1 MQVKK
6 SPKADLENKKFIFL
20 QVGFVLAL
28 TVCLVAFEW
37 SREEIGLSVLGD
49 LSLEEIWEE
58 EIESTIQD
66 EDIPE
71 PEPEPEPE
79 IEEVFEELIIV
90 DDDTEVDTRLD
101 IDAEADETTAT
112 IIDMS
117 RFDHGDEEEEL
128 DVIDFAVVEEKPI
141 FPGGDAALLQFIR
154 DNTRYPP
161 IAKENGIQGRVF
173 VQFVIDVNGKV
184 TNVQIAR
191 GVDPYLDQE
200 ALRVVR
206 LLPDWKPGRQRGQNV
221 PVSFIV
227 PINFRLY

>member
-20 QVGFVLAL
+20 QIGFVLAL
-28 TVCLVAFEW
+28 TICLVAFEW
-37 SREEIGLSVLGD
+37 SQEEVGLSVLGD

-58 EIESTIQD
+58 EIESTIQE

-90 DDDTEVDTRLD
+90 DDEAEVDSRLD

-117 RFDHGDEEEEL
+117 RFSDGDEDEEL

-184 TNVQIAR
+184 TSVQIAR